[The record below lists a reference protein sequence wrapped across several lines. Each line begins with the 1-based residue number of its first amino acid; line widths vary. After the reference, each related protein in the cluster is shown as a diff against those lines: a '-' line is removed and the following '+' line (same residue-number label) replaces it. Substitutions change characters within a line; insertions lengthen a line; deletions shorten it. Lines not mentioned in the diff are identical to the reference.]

1 MNINI
6 LPKINL
12 KKNSI
17 INNINKRSILI
28 NSNSAKNI
36 QKDLFKNEELNIS
49 NVNDI
54 ENRSIN
60 YLEIY
65 NNKKEQ
71 YNSINKKLDYSIKE
85 VESMY
90 KRKISQIRENLNKN
104 IEKFSNIQKKK
115 DFIKNEINN
124 LNKIIQTQQ
133 KDQKNNIIDNNNIE
147 IEKINRENLIEEIKN
162 KYKDEIPFL
171 SHKEKTNKLFD
182 TELEQDYYNL

>member
-1 MNINI
+1 
-6 LPKINL
+6 
-12 KKNSI
+12 
-17 INNINKRSILI
+17 
-28 NSNSAKNI
+28 
-36 QKDLFKNEELNIS
+36 
-49 NVNDI
+49 
-54 ENRSIN
+54 
-60 YLEIY
+60 
-65 NNKKEQ
+65 
-71 YNSINKKLDYSIKE
+71 
-85 VESMY
+85 MY

-147 IEKINRENLIEEIKN
+147 IEKINRENLIEKIKN